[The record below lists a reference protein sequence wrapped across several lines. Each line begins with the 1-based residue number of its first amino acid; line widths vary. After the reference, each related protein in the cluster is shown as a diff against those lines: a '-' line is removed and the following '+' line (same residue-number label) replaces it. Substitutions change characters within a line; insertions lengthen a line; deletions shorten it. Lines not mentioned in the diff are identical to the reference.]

1 MFNRLNMVEQLV
13 CPLCKQPVSKRLYD
27 SITGV
32 WDAKEKELKKLEEKK
47 KELIKKEKSLKIKFN
62 NEKKKL
68 IQTEKNKSLKVL
80 ENQKKRFDK
89 QLILQKESIKKEK
102 NRIEKEYKTNLAR
115 EVDKIKQDE
124 KKREKELKLHFD
136 NIAKSKIATEKQR
149 LVKQKSKMDRIEKN
163 LKDKNNKL
171 VIQFRAMQTKNQSN
185 LEKSNS
191 KIKLLEEQLKKNQ
204 TPQMLGLLNES
215 EFLAKLK
222 QEFPHDEFIHTGK
235 GGDIVH
241 KIIEKGKTVGTIVY
255 ELKKVSHFNKDHIT
269 QTFEAQQKREADYG
283 ILVTNAKRN
292 KEDMGFSTVKGVIII
307 HPAGALVLIGILR
320 QQLIQISRL
329 KLSQEERNK
338 AIKLVLDYVQGA
350 TFKNS
355 IESIIEDTKELYEN
369 MSKEVK
375 EHIKTWNLRIHK
387 YKNINFKAN
396 DIQSNVVQLLSTD
409 KKEQK
414 KIEQK
419 KDIESI
425 DLPNKIE

>member
-1 MFNRLNMVEQLV
+1 MVEQLV
-13 CPLCKQPVSKRLYD
+13 CPLCKQPVSKNIYD
-27 SITGV
+27 KITGV

-47 KELIKKEKSLKIKFN
+47 KELIQKEKSLKIEFDN
-62 NEKKKL
+62 DKKKL
-68 IQTEKNKSLKVL
+68 IQTEKNRSLKVL
-80 ENQKKRFDK
+80 ENQKKSFDK
-89 QLILQKESIKKEK
+89 QLIKQKGLIQKEKG
-102 NRIEKEYKTNLAR
+102 RIEKEYKNNLAR
-115 EVDKIKQDE
+115 EINKIKQDE
-124 KKREKELKLHFD
+124 KRREKELKLHFD
-136 NIAKSKIATEKQR
+136 TMAKSKIATEKQR
-149 LVKQKSKMDRIEKN
+149 LAKQKSNMERIERN

-171 VIQFRAMQTKNQSN
+171 VVQFRAMQTKNQSN
-185 LEKSNS
+185 LEKSNN

-222 QEFPHDEFIHTGK
+222 QDFPHDEFIHTGK

-241 KIIEKGKTVGTIVY
+241 KIIEKDKAVGTIVY

-283 ILVTNAKRN
+283 VLVTNAKRN
-292 KEDMGFSTVKGVIII
+292 KEDMGFSTVKGIIII

-355 IESIIEDTKELYEN
+355 IENIIEDTKELYEN

-375 EHIKTWNLRIHK
+375 EHIKIWNLRIHK

-396 DIQSNVVQLLSTD
+396 EIHSHVVQLLSTD

-419 KDIESI
+419 TDIKSI

>member
-1 MFNRLNMVEQLV
+1 MFNRLNMTEQLV
-13 CPLCKQPVSKRLYD
+13 CPLCKQPVSKNIYD
-27 SITGV
+27 KITGI

-47 KELIKKEKSLKIKFN
+47 KKLIQKEKSLKIKFEN
-62 NEKKKL
+62 DKKKL
-68 IQTEKNKSLKVL
+68 IQMEKNKSLKVL
-80 ENQKKRFDK
+80 ENQKKIFDK
-89 QLILQKESIKKEK
+89 QITKQRGLIKKEK
-102 NRIEKEYKTNLAR
+102 NRIEKEYKNNLAR
-115 EVDKIKQDE
+115 EVNKIKQEE
-124 KKREKELKLHFD
+124 KKREKELRLHFD
-136 NIAKSKIATEKQR
+136 NIAKSRIETEKQK
-149 LVKQKSKMDRIEKN
+149 LVKQKSNMERIERK

-171 VIQFRAMQTKNQSN
+171 VVQFRAMQTKNQSS
-185 LEKSNS
+185 LEKSNT
-191 KIKLLEEQLKKNQ
+191 KIKLLEEQLKKGQ

-222 QEFPHDEFIHTGK
+222 QEYPHDEFIHTGK

-241 KIIEKGKTVGTIVY
+241 KIIEKNKTVGTIVY

-292 KEDMGFSTVKGVIII
+292 KEDMGFSTIKGIIII

-338 AIKLVLDYVQGA
+338 SIKLVLEYVQGA

-355 IESIIEDTKELYEN
+355 IENIIEDTKELYEN
-369 MSKEVK
+369 MGKEVK
-375 EHIKTWNLRIHK
+375 EHIKIWNLRFHK

-396 DIQSNVVQLLSTD
+396 EIHSHVVQLLSTD

-414 KIEQK
+414 EIEQK
-419 KDIESI
+419 KDIVPIS
-425 DLPNKIE
+425 LPNKIE